1 MNQRIAITIKLK
13 KDSSTSCESFSL
25 TKKHGASSQLIFWGG
40 VYYFYGAIITLG
52 WRLNTSS
59 SPLQSLT
66 IKVALRAFVILAI
79 IGLKRNIYI
88 KQNQC
93 HEVQFSL
100 NANCFITC
108 NDLIG

>member
-13 KDSSTSCESFSL
+13 KDCSTSCESCSL
-25 TKKHGASSQLIFWGG
+25 TKKDGASSELIWGG
-40 VYYFYGAIITLG
+40 GYYFYGAIITLG

>member
-1 MNQRIAITIKLK
+1 MTVNGHLLGK
-13 KDSSTSCESFSL
+13 S
-25 TKKHGASSQLIFWGG
+25 
-40 VYYFYGAIITLG
+40 YYLLGKPFYGAIITLG

-66 IKVALRAFVILAI
+66 INVALRAFVILAI